1 MIEEKAKVKGRIA
14 FSEHPTNKL
23 QSNSFISL
31 DQNPEY
37 QPQIVTS
44 EFLLLNF
51 WIVNKQMENGNSF
64 TSLSPIEAKKS

>member
-31 DQNPEY
+31 DQKPR
-37 QPQIVTS
+37 VTTP
-44 EFLLLNF
+44 
-51 WIVNKQMENGNSF
+51 NSDF
-64 TSLSPIEAKKS
+64 